1 MYQIS
6 EFESIRRIC
15 KTSKLTKTLRPT
27 FGLDRYIDK
36 KMTLSELLALK
47 RDLKSQILTFEPRVE
62 NLKIELTPRTNNIL
76 DIRIGY
82 TAKGE
87 FEENEV
93 RLSL

>member
-62 NLKIELTPRTNNIL
+62 NLKIKLTPRADNIL

>member
-62 NLKIELTPRTNNIL
+62 NLKIELTPRADNIL

>member
-15 KTSKLTKTLRPT
+15 KTSKITKTLLPT

-47 RDLKSQILTFEPRVE
+47 RDLKFQILTFEPRVE
-62 NLKIELTPRTNNIL
+62 NLKIELTPRADNIL

-87 FEENEV
+87 LEENEV

>member
-1 MYQIS
+1 MYQIN

-27 FGLDRYIDK
+27 FGYIDK

-62 NLKIELTPRTNNIL
+62 NLKIELTPRADNIL

>member
-62 NLKIELTPRTNNIL
+62 NLKIELTPRADNIL
-76 DIRIGY
+76 DIRIRY
-82 TAKGE
+82 TDKGE

>member
-1 MYQIS
+1 MYQIN
-6 EFESIRRIC
+6 EIENIRRIC

-47 RDLKSQILTFEPRVE
+47 RDLKSQILTFEPRAE
-62 NLKIELTPRTNNIL
+62 NLKIELTPRADNIL

>member
-1 MYQIS
+1 M
-6 EFESIRRIC
+6 
-15 KTSKLTKTLRPT
+15 RPT

-62 NLKIELTPRTNNIL
+62 NLKIELTPRADNVL
-76 DIRIGY
+76 DVKIGY
-82 TAKGE
+82 TVKGE

>member
-62 NLKIELTPRTNNIL
+62 NLKIELTPRTDNIL

>member
-47 RDLKSQILTFEPRVE
+47 RDLKSQILIFEPRVE
-62 NLKIELTPRTNNIL
+62 NLKIELTPRADNIL

>member
-62 NLKIELTPRTNNIL
+62 NLKIELTPRADNIL

-87 FEENEV
+87 FEENEM

>member
-1 MYQIS
+1 MYQID
-6 EFESIRRIC
+6 EIESIKRIC

-47 RDLKSQILTFEPRVE
+47 RDMKSQILTFEPRVE
-62 NLKIELTPRTNNIL
+62 NLKIDLTPRFDNVL
-76 DIRIGY
+76 DVVISY
-82 TAKGE
+82 TAKGDIKT
-87 FEENEV
+87 NEV

>member
-47 RDLKSQILTFEPRVE
+47 RDLKFQILTFEPRVE
-62 NLKIELTPRTNNIL
+62 NLKIELTPRADNIL

-87 FEENEV
+87 LEENEV

>member
-62 NLKIELTPRTNNIL
+62 NLKIELSPRADNIL
-76 DIRIGY
+76 DVRIGY

>member
-1 MYQIS
+1 M
-6 EFESIRRIC
+6 
-15 KTSKLTKTLRPT
+15 RPT

-47 RDLKSQILTFEPRVE
+47 RDLKSQILAFEPRVE
-62 NLKIELTPRTNNIL
+62 NLKIELTPRADNIL

>member
-62 NLKIELTPRTNNIL
+62 NLKIELTPRADNIL

-87 FEENEV
+87 LEENEV

>member
-1 MYQIS
+1 MYQVS

-62 NLKIELTPRTNNIL
+62 NLKIELTPRADNIL
-76 DIRIGY
+76 DVRIGY

>member
-1 MYQIS
+1 MYQIN

-62 NLKIELTPRTNNIL
+62 NLKIELTPRTDNIL